1 MKFPSWVETP
11 KSQPK
16 HDLASKRL
24 MYMLMHAA
32 LQTVPKGCMTKFAAH
47 CSVDRS
53 SLYKFCE
60 RGEISARTATAI
72 EKAVGRDLI
81 RHEWLMNPLSV
92 KHTVR

>member
-16 HDLASKRL
+16 QELASKRL
-24 MYMLMHAA
+24 SYMLMHAA

-47 CSVDRS
+47 CNVDRS

-72 EKAVGRDLI
+72 ERVVGREVI

-92 KHTVR
+92 KNQGR